1 MHVQKTVVHQGKTI
15 THGSFGVRETVH
27 VCAAR
32 CRHPSG
38 ALVTRQAQRVQQ
50 LLLPGRTVSYDV
62 MVYVGTER
70 FVHHRQREEIRAALE
85 AQHDVVLSTGTI
97 SDLTQLFGQYLRA
110 LHEHRADALRAALQ
124 ADGGYPMHIDATG
137 ENGRGTLLVTYA
149 GWRRWVLGAW
159 KIPTERADVIVPR
172 LREVTTL
179 FGPPC
184 AIVRDLGRAMI
195 PAAKELVAELNL
207 AIPILA
213 CHAHF
218 LSDVGKDLLEAS
230 HDALR
235 KLFRRHKTR
244 PALRTLAREL
254 GRKIGEEIDGAREA
268 VLAWQRCE
276 DTEHRLPEGRRN
288 GLGVLRALAQWVLDY
303 RVESTGADFPF
314 DRPYLDLYERCVRL
328 RRCIDALLRTPPE
341 NKQVRR
347 TLWRLARIVDPVA
360 REDPL
365 TEAAR
370 TLRRRTQLFDELRTA
385 LRLQPRDDGQKQ
397 PTVCSANEH
406 EIQDIR
412 AAVEQLVLSLR
423 QRRPRRGPAEDSREA
438 IDLVLDHL
446 DRHGDSLW
454 GHVVKLPAEAGGG
467 VRLVART
474 NNLIEGFNRAL
485 KQAERRRSG
494 RKILSDDLEHLP
506 PEAALARNLLC
517 SDYVEILCGARDQ
530 LPKAFAKLDE
540 DKRAK
545 AIAATSLSTLASA
558 TVTPQT
564 ASASLPKPDRR
575 LVRSEPMLA
584 RIMAAAQSRAPRL
597 DARSPA

>member
-195 PAAKELVAELNL
+195 PAAKELVAELK
-207 AIPILA
+207 
-213 CHAHF
+213 HF
-218 LSDVGKDLLEAS
+218 MQRGRGSESCGCWGEMAELMVSSERERVRVSRAG
-230 HDALR
+230 R
-235 KLFRRHKTR
+235 
-244 PALRTLAREL
+244 AR
-254 GRKIGEEIDGAREA
+254 
-268 VLAWQRCE
+268 C
-276 DTEHRLPEGRRN
+276 
-288 GLGVLRALAQWVLDY
+288 
-303 RVESTGADFPF
+303 
-314 DRPYLDLYERCVRL
+314 C
-328 RRCIDALLRTPPE
+328 
-341 NKQVRR
+341 
-347 TLWRLARIVDPVA
+347 
-360 REDPL
+360 
-365 TEAAR
+365 
-370 TLRRRTQLFDELRTA
+370 RTQPA
-385 LRLQPRDDGQKQ
+385 
-397 PTVCSANEH
+397 
-406 EIQDIR
+406 
-412 AAVEQLVLSLR
+412 AAVPVGIPA
-423 QRRPRRGPAEDSREA
+423 QR
-438 IDLVLDHL
+438 
-446 DRHGDSLW
+446 
-454 GHVVKLPAEAGGG
+454 
-467 VRLVART
+467 
-474 NNLIEGFNRAL
+474 
-485 KQAERRRSG
+485 
-494 RKILSDDLEHLP
+494 
-506 PEAALARNLLC
+506 
-517 SDYVEILCGARDQ
+517 
-530 LPKAFAKLDE
+530 
-540 DKRAK
+540 
-545 AIAATSLSTLASA
+545 
-558 TVTPQT
+558 
-564 ASASLPKPDRR
+564 
-575 LVRSEPMLA
+575 
-584 RIMAAAQSRAPRL
+584 
-597 DARSPA
+597 